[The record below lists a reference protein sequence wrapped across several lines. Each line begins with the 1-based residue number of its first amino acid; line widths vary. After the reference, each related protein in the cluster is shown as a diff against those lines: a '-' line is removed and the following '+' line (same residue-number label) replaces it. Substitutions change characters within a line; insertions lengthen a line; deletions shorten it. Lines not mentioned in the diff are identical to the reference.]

1 MIHLGIFYDSP
12 QAEVLT
18 EYKSKKKQ
26 IWYEYDRSGV
36 ISLAYKNQLLSST

>member
-26 IWYEYDRSGV
+26 IWYENDRSGV